1 MTSMWCNRPNGRS
14 IRLLTVTEATACQ
27 AVEHSHDTIQFEA
40 VSARHPSQSRAKT
53 PQALCAEFN
62 YGLNRRTMEP
72 ELMVRLLRACICTQ
86 TITYKQLVA
95 MLEQA

>member
-1 MTSMWCNRPNGRS
+1 
-14 IRLLTVTEATACQ
+14 
-27 AVEHSHDTIQFEA
+27 
-40 VSARHPSQSRAKT
+40 
-53 PQALCAEFN
+53 
-62 YGLNRRTMEP
+62 MEP